1 MIGLMHFHYII
12 RTMLFFFMLAGVVTQ
27 IRADQPSKSSIDCS
41 IANVDFTE
49 NPEWTQQEKLEA
61 MNRAFYD
68 SVLRYQ
74 LCQQSNLSSASS
86 SSANA
91 GAQASGDGDLSEGDS
106 TQSGTNSVAS
116 TVMTGT
122 ETSTSPESVSTI
134 SDESTSQQT
143 SDNTPITSSHSA
155 GPNGKTPEDIPA
167 ADNDDVIAAQIR
179 LAAEIEKDPDKKE
192 KLWNEYRKY
201 KGLPTR

>member
-12 RTMLFFFMLAGVVTQ
+12 RTMLSIFMLAGVVTQ
-27 IRADQPSKSSIDCS
+27 LRADQPSKSSIDCS
-41 IANVDFTE
+41 TVNVDFTE
-49 NPEWTQQEKLEA
+49 NPEWTRQENLEA
-61 MNRAFYD
+61 MNKAFYD
-68 SVLRYQ
+68 SVQRYQ

-91 GAQASGDGDLSEGDS
+91 GAQASGDGDQSEGDS

-122 ETSTSPESVSTI
+122 ETSTSSESVSSA
-134 SDESTSQQT
+134 SDDQSSQQT
-143 SDNTPITSSHSA
+143 SDNTQTTSSQSV

-179 LAAEIEKDPDKKE
+179 LAAEIEKDPDKKQ